1 MKTNLLLACCLCL
14 SLQIQAQS
22 GIVYYPGAPTSA
34 IDVCSDGN
42 MLSYGLDYVT
52 KSNLD
57 GSLIWQTPDL
67 GDAFGEF
74 PAHPSPDHNI
84 YELADG
90 RIIVFGFRKVYE
102 ISSEGEL
109 LSETLIADD
118 GGRIVHTQQ
127 DDHGFQILI
136 ESLLPYPM
144 EDNFIYKA
152 ITFAFEERFSYAFP
166 LEFYIR
172 GMSMKCEGADTK
184 IMLHTM
190 IGIENVLECYSLDT
204 LGTIHAHVTI
214 PDEVNDEFDSKFI
227 NDQLYTMAD
236 IASELQ
242 IRSYD
247 EDFNLLWTI
256 AVPGGY
262 QKDTIINIIELTS
275 GNLIALNTFYEY
287 DGGELISTQKLELFS
302 PDGTHLG
309 STPEFLRSAS
319 MDFYPSDMELIDDNL
334 IAISGSIG
342 VLFEGSYEN
351 CIIYVDTTGTISYI
365 YYTGQVYEDAN
376 GNGIL
381 DGSEVVYPFA
391 QVDVSTIPFPIFSDE
406 TGFYS
411 YFVTGTTETV
421 ATRDIEPYWDLTD
434 PLSYT
439 YPIVD
444 PALYG
449 TVVENQDFRMSYS
462 VPALDLEVHVGD
474 YFDELPVLDD
484 DTTNRYVAL
493 SVTNLGNQ
501 FEELSTLVVELEDYM
516 DIQSATPPP
525 TSITGS
531 TVTWEISDFSP
542 LTSRDYQINYRIY
555 YDPALVGTFYTISA
569 EVTTTGSDVYTP
581 NNTCL
586 VTEEY
591 LYAFDPNNI
600 VVYPAGEGP
609 TGLIDISTEW
619 LQYTI
624 NFQNTG
630 TGVAHNVVLIDS
642 LDNNIDPA
650 SIQILNYSHPLAIE
664 LIAPNVY
671 KFTFSDINLQPE
683 TINYGQSMGSVTYK
697 AKLNPGLPI
706 GTVITNSAG
715 IYFDLNEPVI
725 TNTVMNTLDIM
736 EAVAE
741 PDIHTLSVYP
751 NPAETVLHISIPENL
766 VNAKLL
772 SISSLDGKLVYQ
784 QQNPGTGIVEVSVS
798 QLTSGLY
805 IISCDDYITTFIKQ

>member
-1 MKTNLLLACCLCL
+1 MKTNLLLACCVCL

-52 KSNLD
+52 KSNHD
-57 GSLIWQTPDL
+57 GTLIWQTPDL
-67 GDAFGEF
+67 GGLFGEF
-74 PAHPSPDHNI
+74 LPHPSPDHNI

-90 RIIVFGFRKVYE
+90 RIIVFGDRKVYE
-102 ISSEGEL
+102 ISSTGDL
-109 LSETLIADD
+109 LSETLITDT
-118 GGRIVHTQQ
+118 GGKIIHTQQ
-127 DDHGFQILI
+127 DDHGFQILVQ
-136 ESLLPYPM
+136 SLLPYPM
-144 EDNFIYKA
+144 ADNLFYKA
-152 ITFAFEERFSYAFP
+152 ITFTFEERFSFALP
-166 LEFYIR
+166 LENYVM

-184 IMLHTM
+184 IMLHTI

-204 LGTIHAHVTI
+204 LGTINAHVII
-214 PDEVNDEFDSKFI
+214 PNEVDLEFDSEFI
-227 NDQLYTMAD
+227 NDQIYTKAEFET
-236 IASELQ
+236 ELQ
-242 IRSYD
+242 INSYD

-256 AVPGGY
+256 AVPAGY
-262 QKDTIINIIELTS
+262 QKDSIFNILELPS
-275 GNLIALNTFYEY
+275 GNLIALNSFYAF
-287 DGGELISTQKLELFS
+287 DGGDLVSTQKFELLS

-309 STPEFLRSAS
+309 STPEFLRSGS

-342 VLFEGSYEN
+342 ILFEGGYES

-381 DGSEVVYPFA
+381 DGSEIVYPFA

-411 YFVTGTTETV
+411 YFVSGTTETV

-439 YPIVD
+439 YPIID

-449 TVVENQDFRMSYS
+449 TVVENQDFRISYS

-501 FEELSTLVVELEDYM
+501 LEELSTLVVELEDYM
-516 DIQSATPPP
+516 DIQSATPSP

-555 YDPALVGTFYTISA
+555 FDPTLVDTYYTISA
-569 EVTTTGSDVYTP
+569 EVNTTGTDVYLP
-581 NNTCL
+581 NNTCS
-586 VTEEY
+586 VTDQY
-591 LYAFDPNNI
+591 QYAFDPNNI
-600 VVYPAGEGP
+600 VVYPEGEGP

-630 TGVAHNVVLIDS
+630 TGVAHNVVLIDT
-642 LDNNIDPA
+642 LDNNIDPS
-650 SIQILNYSHPLAIE
+650 SIQVLNYSHPLTIE

-671 KFTFSDINLQPE
+671 KFSFYNINLQPE
-683 TINYGQSMGSVTYK
+683 TMNYDYSMGSVTYK
-697 AKLNPGLPI
+697 AKINPGLPI

-715 IYFDLNEPVI
+715 IYFDLNAPVI
-725 TNTVMNTLDIM
+725 TNTVMNTLDLIQ
-736 EAVAE
+736 AVAE
-741 PDIHTLSVYP
+741 LPEGDLSIYP
-751 NPAETVLHISIPENL
+751 NPAHATLFVSIPECL
-766 VNAKLL
+766 ANAKAMTVYAA
-772 SISSLDGKLVYQ
+772 DGQMVYQ
-784 QQNPGTGIVEVSVS
+784 MQNPGAGIKQVPIANLSPGMY
-798 QLTSGLY
+798 L
-805 IISCDDYITTFIKQ
+805 ISCDYYKSTFIKQ